1 MRLAPLTLS
10 VCENGPVGG
19 AHRTSCPFCGVR
31 LAEGREPFLCAD
43 GSEES
48 SCVPCSLVR
57 HLERETIAEEAVLIW
72 LPDLSQAALN
82 ALANGVHRR
91 LAAEGAL
98 YLAACSLC
106 RELKR
111 DPEPSAR
118 SDSGD
123 RDAAGGG
130 RDAFRDVFAARARR
144 GADACA
150 AQPLCRPRKA
160 SRGLK
165 ALVAREVLR
174 RWRGRLS
181 APDRRRRRRLTGRR
195 FLTST
200 WRSFRC

>member
-31 LAEGREPFLCAD
+31 LAEEREPFLCAD

-48 SCVPCSLVR
+48 SCVPCALVR

-82 ALANGVHRR
+82 ALANGVHSR

-98 YLAACSLC
+98 YLAAS
-106 RELKR
+106 
-111 DPEPSAR
+111 P
-118 SDSGD
+118 
-123 RDAAGGG
+123 
-130 RDAFRDVFAARARR
+130 FAVSSSETPNPALEAIRAIEMRR
-144 GADACA
+144 AEAETRFGTSSPRVLAEALMRA
-150 AQPLCRPRKA
+150 KAQPLCRPGETP
-160 SRGLK
+160 RGPT

-181 APDRRRRRRLTGRR
+181 PPDRRRRRRLTGRR

>member
-31 LAEGREPFLCAD
+31 LAERREPFLCAD
-43 GSEES
+43 GSEEA

-98 YLAACSLC
+98 YLAAAPFAVSSSETPNPALEAIRAIEMRRAEAETRFGTSSPHVLGEALMRARPNLYADRARRLGGLRLWSLGKFFVDGEDVYP
-106 RELKR
+106 RQI
-111 DPEPSAR
+111 
-118 SDSGD
+118 
-123 RDAAGGG
+123 AGGG
-130 RDAFRDVFAARARR
+130 
-144 GADACA
+144 
-150 AQPLCRPRKA
+150 
-160 SRGLK
+160 
-165 ALVAREVLR
+165 
-174 RWRGRLS
+174 S
-181 APDRRRRRRLTGRR
+181 A
-195 FLTST
+195 
-200 WRSFRC
+200 